1 MAQVPTFDLDSGV
14 LCFDFANTIGH
25 RKDDPPREENL
36 HGYTDLIA
44 FGEQAGLLTADA
56 AAHLWDA
63 AAHQPEEAERAFVA
77 AISFRE
83 ALYRV
88 FSAIAAERDVDA
100 DDLAAINAVFAEAV
114 AHARIVPDADGFRW
128 QWPEEPAALHAM
140 LWPIAWS
147 AAHVLQEPQT
157 LRRVRE
163 CASDSCS
170 WLFVDMSK
178 NGSRRW
184 CSMESCGN
192 RAKAHRH
199 RVRQR
204 QSRRAA

>member
-1 MAQVPTFDLDSGV
+1 M
-14 LCFDFANTIGH
+14 N
-25 RKDDPPREENL
+25 
-36 HGYTDLIA
+36 
-44 FGEQAGLLTADA
+44 
-56 AAHLWDA
+56 
-63 AAHQPEEAERAFVA
+63 
-77 AISFRE
+77 
-83 ALYRV
+83 
-88 FSAIAAERDVDA
+88 A
-100 DDLAAINAVFAEAV
+100 DDLTAINACFAEAV
-114 AHARIVPDADGFRW
+114 AQARIVPDADGFRW
-128 QWPEEPAALHAM
+128 EWSEEPAALHGM

-170 WLFVDMSK
+170 WLFMDMSK

-199 RVRQR
+199 RARQR
-204 QSRRAA
+204 QSRHAA